1 MRYCWNEFHFLDGE
15 GAVRVQDEWTCAHK
29 GLHMVSL

>member
-1 MRYCWNEFHFLDGE
+1 MHYCWNEFHLFEDKE
-15 GAVRVQDEWTCAHK
+15 ATRVQDEWTGAHK